1 MGLTPDYP
9 TILKV
14 ETPRFVI
21 LVVKIC
27 NWFDTI
33 ENAVETNGFPEVSV
47 NENVKE
53 GHVESD

>member
-21 LVVKIC
+21 IVVKIC

-33 ENAVETNGFPEVSV
+33 ENAVEINGFPEVSV

-53 GHVESD
+53 GHV